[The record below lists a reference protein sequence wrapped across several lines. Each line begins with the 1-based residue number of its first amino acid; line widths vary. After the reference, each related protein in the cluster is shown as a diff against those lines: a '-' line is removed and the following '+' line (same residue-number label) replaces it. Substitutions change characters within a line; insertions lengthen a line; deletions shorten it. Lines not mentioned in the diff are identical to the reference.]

1 MTREIALSRPYDFEV
16 TVLTYIQE
24 EVDMR
29 PEECPKTNNVLRSIA
44 GAAALAAAVGIGVVG
59 TPQRASA
66 ANLSPGIS
74 VKFRPIAQLRSTASS
89 STASVANVVNITK
102 HPALPTS
109 LAGAAY
115 NSWMTVADSRGLV
128 SLVNAGSYTAGVTNP
143 NRTIVDLRTATQGLN
158 IGNATSGNS
167 ELGLRWFE
175 YHPDFAKSGTRG
187 YAKAYTM
194 SCHATS
200 TRTLSGAVELNH
212 PAPPGAPTNC
222 DNVLTEWTINPSTMT
237 ASSPRQVIRWPQLY
251 TNHGTD
257 ALVFDPATKLLYIG
271 VGDGGKQGDPHGVA
285 QNRNY
290 LYGKILRIDPTKP
303 GATAP
308 FEYGKG

>member
-1 MTREIALSRPYDFEV
+1 MTRDIALSRPYDFEV

-89 STASVANVVNITK
+89 STASIANVVNITK

-115 NSWMTVADSRGLV
+115 NSWLTVADSRGLV

-143 NRTIVDLRTATQGLN
+143 NRTIVDLRTATRASISATPPPATRSSASAGLN
-158 IGNATSGNS
+158 TILISPNRAPEATQKPTPC
-167 ELGLRWFE
+167 LV
-175 YHPDFAKSGTRG
+175 TRPRPER
-187 YAKAYTM
+187 
-194 SCHATS
+194 CQ
-200 TRTLSGAVELNH
+200 V
-212 PAPPGAPTNC
+212 
-222 DNVLTEWTINPSTMT
+222 PS
-237 ASSPRQVIRWPQLY
+237 S
-251 TNHGTD
+251 
-257 ALVFDPATKLLYIG
+257 
-271 VGDGGKQGDPHGVA
+271 
-285 QNRNY
+285 
-290 LYGKILRIDPTKP
+290 
-303 GATAP
+303 
-308 FEYGKG
+308 